1 MFTGIIETIG
11 TVTDIKE
18 EGTNVHFTIRT
29 ELAKESYIDQ
39 SIAHNGV
46 CLTVVSID
54 DDEYIV
60 TAIEETLKLTNLGLW
75 KIGDTINIE
84 RAMTAD
90 KRMDGH
96 FVQGHVDGTVKCLSV
111 EDVNGSWNYRFTL
124 PAEKKNLIVSK
135 GSVTLNGISL
145 TVVDPDESS
154 FGVSIIPYTYEH
166 TTMHNVSAQSIINV
180 EYDMIAKHIVKNI
193 ELYMDVYLKNMNAQ

>member
-1 MFTGIIETIG
+1 MFTGIVETIG
-11 TVTDIKE
+11 TVTHVEK
-18 EGTNVHFTIRT
+18 EGTNVHFTIQT

-46 CLTVVSID
+46 CLTVVSIKD
-54 DDEYIV
+54 DKYVV
-60 TAIEETLKLTNLGLW
+60 TAIQETLKLTNLGLW
-75 KIGDTINIE
+75 QVGNTINIE

-96 FVQGHVDGTVKCLSV
+96 FVQGHVDGTVKCISV
-111 EDVNGSWNYRFTL
+111 ADVNGSWNYRFTL
-124 PAEKKNLIVSK
+124 PSDKKNLIVSK

-145 TVVDPDESS
+145 TVVDPDDTS

-166 TTMHNVSAQSIINV
+166 TTMHDVVNESMINI

-193 ELYMDVYLKNMNAQ
+193 ELYMDVYLERMK

>member
-1 MFTGIIETIG
+1 MFTGIVENIG
-11 TVTDIKE
+11 TVTGIE
-18 EGTNVHFTIRT
+18 QEGTNVHFTIKT
-29 ELAKESYIDQ
+29 KLAKESYIDQ

-46 CLTVVSID
+46 CLTVVSINGD
-54 DDEYIV
+54 TYVV
-60 TAIEETLKLTNLGLW
+60 TAIQETLKLTHLGLW
-75 KIGDTINIE
+75 KVGDTINIE

-111 EDVNGSWNYRFTL
+111 TDANGSWNYRFTL
-124 PAEKKNLIVSK
+124 PTDKKNLIVSK

-145 TVVDPDESS
+145 TVVDPDDES
-154 FGVSIIPYTYEH
+154 FGVSIIPYTYKH
-166 TTMHNVSAQSIINV
+166 TTMHNVVTGSNINI

-193 ELYMDVYLKNMNAQ
+193 DLYMDVYLSKIK

>member
-1 MFTGIIETIG
+1 MFTGIVETIG
-11 TVTDIKE
+11 TVTGIAK
-18 EGTNVHFTIRT
+18 EGTNIHFTIQT
-29 ELAKESYIDQ
+29 EIAKESYIDQ

-46 CLTVVSID
+46 CLTVVSIKD
-54 DDEYIV
+54 DTYVV
-60 TAIEETLKLTNLGLW
+60 TAIQETLKLTNLGLW
-75 KIGDTINIE
+75 QVGDYINIE

-96 FVQGHVDGTVKCLSV
+96 FVQGHVDGTVRCTSIN
-111 EDVNGSWNYRFTL
+111 DANGSWNYRFTL
-124 PAEKKNLIVSK
+124 PSEKKNLIVSK

-145 TVVDPDESS
+145 TVVSPDENS

-166 TTMHNVSAQSIINV
+166 TTMHDVVEGSSINI

-193 ELYMDVYLKNMNAQ
+193 DLYMDVYLARAK

>member
-1 MFTGIIETIG
+1 MFTGIVETIG
-11 TVTDIKE
+11 TVTDIE
-18 EGTNVHFTIRT
+18 QEGTNVHFTIRT

-46 CLTVVSID
+46 CLTVVSIEE
-54 DDEYIV
+54 DEYVV
-60 TAIEETLKLTNLGLW
+60 TAIAETLKLTNLGFW
-75 KIGDTINIE
+75 KIGDSINIE

-124 PAEKKNLIVSK
+124 PPEKKNLIVSK

-166 TTMHNVSAQSIINV
+166 TTMHNVVGQSIINI

-193 ELYMDVYLKNMNAQ
+193 ELYMDVYLKNLNAK

>member
-1 MFTGIIETIG
+1 MFTGIVETIG
-11 TVTDIKE
+11 TVTNIEK
-18 EGTNVHFTIRT
+18 EGTNIHFTIKT
-29 ELAKESYIDQ
+29 DLAKESYIDQ

-46 CLTVVSID
+46 CLTVVSIKD
-54 DDEYIV
+54 DTYVV
-60 TAIEETLKLTNLGLW
+60 TAIQETLNLTNLGLW
-75 KIGDTINIE
+75 NVGDTINIE

-96 FVQGHVDGTVKCLSV
+96 FVQGHVDGTVKCTSV
-111 EDVNGSWNYRFTL
+111 EDANGSWNYRFTL
-124 PAEKKNLIVSK
+124 PESKRNLIVSK

-145 TVVDPDESS
+145 TVVDPDEDS

-166 TTMHNVSAQSIINV
+166 TTMHNVSKDSTINI

-193 ELYMDVYLKNMNAQ
+193 ELYMDVYMKK

>member
-1 MFTGIIETIG
+1 MFTGIVETIG
-11 TVTDIKE
+11 TVTDIVE

-46 CLTVVSID
+46 CLTVVSIND
-54 DDEYIV
+54 DQYVV
-60 TAIEETLKLTNLGLW
+60 TAIAETLKLTNLRLW
-75 KIGDTINIE
+75 KVGDTINIE

-111 EDVNGSWNYRFTL
+111 EDVDGSWNYRFSL
-124 PAEKKNLIVSK
+124 PNDKRNLIVSK

-145 TVVDPDESS
+145 TVVDPDENS
-154 FGVSIIPYTYEH
+154 FGVSIIPYTYTH
-166 TTMHNVSAQSIINV
+166 TTMHNVIPDSIINI

-193 ELYMDVYLKNMNAQ
+193 ELYMDVYLKRREM

>member
-1 MFTGIIETIG
+1 MFTGIVETIG
-11 TVTDIKE
+11 TVTNIKQE
-18 EGTNVHFTIRT
+18 VTNVHFTIKT
-29 ELAKESYIDQ
+29 ELATESYIDQ

-46 CLTVVSID
+46 CLTIVSIHED
-54 DDEYIV
+54 TYVV
-60 TAIEETLKLTNLGLW
+60 TAIKETLKLSNLGLLQV
-75 KIGDTINIE
+75 GDAINIE

-111 EDVNGSWNYRFTL
+111 TDANGSWNYRFTL
-124 PAEKKNLIVSK
+124 PTDKKNLIVSK

-145 TVVDPDESS
+145 TVVEPDEDS

-166 TTMHNVSAQSIINV
+166 TTMHSVIAGSSINI
-180 EYDMIAKHIVKNI
+180 EYDIIAKHIVKNI
-193 ELYMDVYLKNMNAQ
+193 ELYMDVYLSKLK

>member
-1 MFTGIIETIG
+1 MFTGIIEATAKISRIEK
-11 TVTDIKE
+11 DKS
-18 EGTNVHFTIRT
+18 NVHFYIDAPFLS
-29 ELAKESYIDQ
+29 EVKIDQ

-46 CLTVVSID
+46 CLTIVSIHED
-54 DDEYIV
+54 TYVV
-60 TAIEETLKLTNLGLW
+60 TAIKETLKLSNLGLLQV
-75 KIGDTINIE
+75 GDAINIE

-111 EDVNGSWNYRFTL
+111 TDANGSWNYRFTL
-124 PAEKKNLIVSK
+124 PTDKKNLIVSK

-145 TVVDPDESS
+145 TVVEPDEDS

-166 TTMHNVSAQSIINV
+166 TTMHSVIAGSSINI
-180 EYDMIAKHIVKNI
+180 EYDIIAKHIVKNI
-193 ELYMDVYLKNMNAQ
+193 WFL

>member
-1 MFTGIIETIG
+1 MTNIEQE
-11 TVTDIKE
+11 D
-18 EGTNVHFTIRT
+18 TNVHFTIRT
-29 ELAKESYIDQ
+29 DIAKESYIDQ

-46 CLTVVSID
+46 CLTVVSIKD
-54 DDEYIV
+54 DTYVV
-60 TAIEETLKLTNLGLW
+60 TAIQETLKLTSLGEW
-75 KIGDTINIE
+75 KVGDTINIE

-111 EDVNGSWNYRFTL
+111 EDANGSWNYRFTL
-124 PAEKKNLIVSK
+124 PENKKNLIVSK

-145 TVVDPDESS
+145 TVVEPDDDS
-154 FGVSIIPYTYEH
+154 FGVSIIPYTYQH
-166 TTMHNVSAQSIINV
+166 TTMHNVKENSTINI

-193 ELYMDVYLKNMNAQ
+193 DLYMSAHLKND

>member
-1 MFTGIIETIG
+1 MFTGIVETIG
-11 TVTDIKE
+11 TVTAIEK
-18 EGTNVHFTIRT
+18 EGTNVHFTIQT
-29 ELAKESYIDQ
+29 ALARESYIDQ

-46 CLTVVSID
+46 CLTVVSINED
-54 DDEYIV
+54 QYVV
-60 TAIEETLKLTNLGLW
+60 TAIAETLRLTNLGLW
-75 KIGDTINIE
+75 KVGDTINIE

-111 EDVNGSWNYRFTL
+111 RDANGSWDYRFSL
-124 PAEKKNLIVSK
+124 PEDKKNLIVSK

-166 TTMHNVSAQSIINV
+166 TTMHNVVSDSVINI

-193 ELYMDVYLKNMNAQ
+193 ELYMDVYLKRQNS

>member
-1 MFTGIIETIG
+1 MFTGIVETIG
-11 TVTDIKE
+11 TVTGIE
-18 EGTNVHFTIRT
+18 QEGTNVHFTIHT

-54 DDEYIV
+54 GDQYVV
-60 TAIEETLKLTNLGLW
+60 TAIAETLKLTNLGLW
-75 KIGDTINIE
+75 KIGDTINLE

-111 EDVNGSWNYRFTL
+111 EDANGSWNYRFSL
-124 PAEKKNLIVSK
+124 PSDKKNLIVSK

-145 TVVDPDESS
+145 TVVDPDDFS
-154 FGVSIIPYTYEH
+154 FGVSIIPFTYEH
-166 TTMHNVSAQSIINV
+166 TTMHKVNVQSTINI

-193 ELYMDVYLKNMNAQ
+193 ELYMENYQPK

>member
-1 MFTGIIETIG
+1 MFTGIVETIG
-11 TVTDIKE
+11 IVTGIEK
-18 EGTNVHFTIRT
+18 EGTNVHFTIQT
-29 ELAKESYIDQ
+29 DLAKESYIDQ
-39 SIAHNGV
+39 SISHNGV
-46 CLTVVSID
+46 CLTVVSIED
-54 DDEYIV
+54 DSYVV
-60 TAIEETLKLTNLGLW
+60 TAIQETLKLTNLGLW
-75 KIGDTINIE
+75 QLGDSINIE

-111 EDVNGSWNYRFTL
+111 SDANGSWNYRFTL
-124 PAEKKNLIVSK
+124 PEGKKNLIISK

-145 TVVDPDESS
+145 TVVDPDDQS

-166 TTMHNVSAQSIINV
+166 TTMKDILADSIINI

-193 ELYMDVYLKNMNAQ
+193 ELYMDVYLTKK

>member
-1 MFTGIIETIG
+1 MFTGIVETIG
-11 TVTDIKE
+11 TVTGIEK
-18 EGTNVHFTIRT
+18 EGTNVHFTIKT

-39 SIAHNGV
+39 SISHNGV
-46 CLTVVSID
+46 CLTVVSINND
-54 DDEYIV
+54 TYVV
-60 TAIEETLKLTNLGLW
+60 TAIQETLKLTNLSLW
-75 KIGDTINIE
+75 QVGHAINIE

-96 FVQGHVDGTVKCLSV
+96 FVQGHIDGTVNCLSI
-111 EDVNGSWNYRFTL
+111 EDVDGSWNYRFSL
-124 PAEKKNLIVSK
+124 PSAKKSLIVSK

-145 TVVDPDESS
+145 TVVDPDEES

-166 TTMHNVSAQSIINV
+166 TNMHDVVAGSSINI

-193 ELYMDVYLKNMNAQ
+193 ELYMDVYLAKSN